1 MSGGRSDLIFLRDFI
16 VHAADGSRSGSPIPG
31 LISHNNNNLLRR

>member
-1 MSGGRSDLIFLRDFI
+1 MSGGRSDLIFI